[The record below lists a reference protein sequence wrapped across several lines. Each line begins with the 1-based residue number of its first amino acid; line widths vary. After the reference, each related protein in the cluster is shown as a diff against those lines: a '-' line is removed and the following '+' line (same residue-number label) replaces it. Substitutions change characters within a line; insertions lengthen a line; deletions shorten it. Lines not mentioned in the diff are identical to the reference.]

1 MEQKKQINIE
11 RAFKALAEIAARRF
25 GVEVEVL
32 SISKK
37 KPEEPAA

>member
-1 MEQKKQINIE
+1 MEQKNQLNVE

-32 SISKK
+32 GISNQN
-37 KPEEPAA
+37 PEEPAA

>member
-1 MEQKKQINIE
+1 MEPKNQINVE

>member
-1 MEQKKQINIE
+1 MEQKSQLNVE